1 MPRKGER
8 MDVAAPALETLVK
21 FEGTREKMVDAV
33 TFRNVNFEVTTWN
46 RPSYKGHVPLQE
58 AGTEEASIST
68 FSKQ

>member
-33 TFRNVNFEVTTWN
+33 TFRNVNFEAV
-46 RPSYKGHVPLQE
+46 SYTHLETGQIF
-58 AGTEEASIST
+58 GG
-68 FSKQ
+68 